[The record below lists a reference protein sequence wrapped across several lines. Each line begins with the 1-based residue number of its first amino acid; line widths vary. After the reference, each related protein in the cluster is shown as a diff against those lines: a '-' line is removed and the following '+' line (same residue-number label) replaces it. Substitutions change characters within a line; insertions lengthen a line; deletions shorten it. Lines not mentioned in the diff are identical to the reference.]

1 METKLV
7 ANNEQCYEDFEPFC
21 RWKKEEGLDILEVH
35 LPGFKRQDVRVQ
47 INNKGILAI
56 SGKQSMEEETAS
68 PPSRFLKEIKIST
81 NCNTSGIRAKF
92 SHGILSISMPKKVPN
107 LSTQL
112 SGSGDKTE
120 IATWS
125 SILRGL
131 RGKVLSKEMVLKMAG
146 VALAMALGG
155 YAIYRY
161 PKSACVQN

>member
-1 METKLV
+1 MRQQ
-7 ANNEQCYEDFEPFC
+7 NIMFS
-21 RWKKEEGLDILEVH
+21 GLHSMSCFSFILFYLLMHV
-35 LPGFKRQDVRVQ
+35 GFKRQDVRVQ
-47 INNKGILAI
+47 INNKGILTI

-92 SHGILSISMPKKVPN
+92 SNGILSISMPKKVTN

-112 SGSGDKTE
+112 SGSGDKIKAAE

-125 SILRGL
+125 SINYYLLGL
-131 RGKVLSKEMVLKMAG
+131 RSKVLSKEMVLKMAG
-146 VALAMALGG
+146 VALGMALGG
-155 YAIYRY
+155 YAVYRY